1 MGSFERRLHGI
12 QRKTDPKSRV
22 EAASSAMTQQL
33 PNRSASRDVVPE
45 ADGPAA
51 TLGRQAAECI
61 SQLVEAEAG
70 TVITVT
76 VNGVGDN
83 SWIEVVWDA
92 DGVPSIRALSTQA

>member
-12 QRKTDPKSRV
+12 QRKTDPASRV
-22 EAASSAMTQQL
+22 EAATAKAQL
-33 PNRSASRDVVPE
+33 PSRSASRDAE
-45 ADGPAA
+45 ADNDGPAA
-51 TLGRQAAECI
+51 VLGRQAAECI

-92 DGVPSIRALSTQA
+92 DGVPSVRMLSTQP

>member
-1 MGSFERRLHGI
+1 MGSFEKRLHGI
-12 QRKTDPKSRV
+12 QRKTADPRTKV
-22 EAASSAMTQQL
+22 EASAGVLSQL
-33 PNRSASRDVVPE
+33 PNRSASRDGAPD

-61 SQLVEAEAG
+61 SQLVEADAG

-76 VNGVGDN
+76 VNGAGDH

-92 DGVPSIRALSTQA
+92 DGVPSIRQLSTQA